1 MLFRSAY
8 AVIEGTP
15 SDAKLHL
22 RGDPEKPGE
31 VIPRRW
37 IEVLGGQQL
46 SNPSASGRQEL
57 SNWIVE
63 HPLFA
68 RVIVNRVWH
77 WHFGQGLVATPND
90 FGSRGSPPSHPEL
103 LGQLASQFVASG
115 YSVKQLHRWIINT
128 RAYQRSSTASQEQLI
143 ADPENRYLS
152 HFTRRRLSAEEI
164 RDSILMVTGSLDRT
178 IGEGHP
184 FPSEATW
191 TFSQHDPFN
200 AIYDHKKR
208 SAMLMVQRQRRHPF
222 LALFDGA
229 DPNASTPVRQS
240 TTVPT
245 QALYYLNDS
254 FFHEQAAVLSQSLLA
269 TSNDAE
275 RLRMVFE
282 AILQRKPKGS
292 EDVDLLEF
300 IHRYPGGAV
309 EGWSAAIR
317 ILMASNEFNYVE

>member
-1 MLFRSAY
+1 MFANTSNEVVGVWTNLPPQSLFVHPNNQRPVSIAWVSPISGDLRIVGKVQDAHPAALDGVSFKLEHIASVATGTSLKQIADVVKRPIPDPGPAPVIPVAY
-8 AVIEGTP
+8 AVIEDTP

-152 HFTRRRLSAEEI
+152 HFTQ
-164 RDSILMVTGSLDRT
+164 
-178 IGEGHP
+178 IGRAH
-184 FPSEATW
+184 
-191 TFSQHDPFN
+191 
-200 AIYDHKKR
+200 
-208 SAMLMVQRQRRHPF
+208 V
-222 LALFDGA
+222 
-229 DPNASTPVRQS
+229 
-240 TTVPT
+240 
-245 QALYYLNDS
+245 
-254 FFHEQAAVLSQSLLA
+254 
-269 TSNDAE
+269 
-275 RLRMVFE
+275 
-282 AILQRKPKGS
+282 
-292 EDVDLLEF
+292 
-300 IHRYPGGAV
+300 
-309 EGWSAAIR
+309 
-317 ILMASNEFNYVE
+317 